1 MTIIL
6 TRKEIDIIAEAI
18 AYYLDHNVD
27 IDFNDE
33 KVNALYERVL
43 ELKKEPE

>member
-1 MTIIL
+1 MIVIIGKQEL
-6 TRKEIDIIAEAI
+6 DIIAEAI